1 MDENQNITSDKKIIP
16 EIFNNHFS
24 TLGANVQQRIPVVE
38 GSYNSYLYKRSP
50 NGKHVINPDG
60 CTFFLSPTRP
70 DEISKIIDGLDHR
83 KSSGPN
89 GIPVFILKAFKEF
102 FSLVVKID

>member
-1 MDENQNITSDKKIIP
+1 MDENENIISDKKIVA

-24 TLGANVQQRIPVVE
+24 TLGTKVQQKIPVVE

-60 CTFFLSPTRP
+60 YTFFLSPTRP

-83 KSSGPN
+83 KSSG
-89 GIPVFILKAFKEF
+89 IY
-102 FSLVVKID
+102 SLYLF

>member
-1 MDENQNITSDKKIIP
+1 M
-16 EIFNNHFS
+16 
-24 TLGANVQQRIPVVE
+24 
-38 GSYNSYLYKRSP
+38 YKRSA

-70 DEISKIIDGLDHR
+70 DEINKIIDGLDHR

-102 FSLVVKID
+102 FPSGYQNWLISVLKQESSQIC